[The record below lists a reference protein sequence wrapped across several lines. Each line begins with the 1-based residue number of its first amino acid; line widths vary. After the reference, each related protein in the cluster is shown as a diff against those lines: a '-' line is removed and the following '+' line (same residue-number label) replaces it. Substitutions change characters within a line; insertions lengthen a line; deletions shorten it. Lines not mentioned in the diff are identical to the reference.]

1 MRHAGSDNFFN
12 QRDLMKILVNG
23 IEKNLACDGKTLGDL
38 LDRILENEPES
49 GNCFSNI
56 RLNEEDVLVDSHE
69 VRQILISKIETLET
83 ETLSLNQI
91 LEKNIANA
99 EDYLKKLIPG
109 IQKASDLFRSGNEQ
123 EANKFLINIID
134 GMDWFS
140 QVTDSIAR
148 AIDFESADIIF
159 EGKTIQERQ
168 EHLVELTRQM
178 VEANQNQDWVL
189 IADLLEYEILPYYT
203 DWEEQLPKIYRRNN

>member
-1 MRHAGSDNFFN
+1 
-12 QRDLMKILVNG
+12 MKILVNG

>member
-1 MRHAGSDNFFN
+1 
-12 QRDLMKILVNG
+12 MKILVNG

-38 LDRILENEPES
+38 LDRILENEPQS
-49 GNCFSNI
+49 GNCFANI
-56 RLNEEDVLVDSHE
+56 RLNEEDVLVDSTE
-69 VRQILISKIETLET
+69 IRQILISKIETLET
-83 ETLSLNQI
+83 ETLTLNQI

-123 EANKFLINIID
+123 EANKFLVNIVD
-134 GMDWFS
+134 GMEWFS
-140 QVTDSIAR
+140 QVTDSIAK
-148 AIDFESADIIF
+148 AVDFQSGDLIF
-159 EGKTIQERQ
+159 AGKTFQERQ
-168 EHLVELTRQM
+168 DHLVELTRQM

-203 DWEEQLPKIYRRNN
+203 DWEEQLPKIYRRNH

>member
-1 MRHAGSDNFFN
+1 MRHAGSDNIFN

-38 LDRILENEPES
+38 LDRILESEPES
-49 GNCFSNI
+49 GNCFANI
-56 RLNEEDVLVDSHE
+56 RLNEENVLVDSPE
-69 VRQILISKIETLET
+69 IRQTLITQIETLET

-99 EDYLKKLIPG
+99 ENYLKKLIPG

-134 GMDWFS
+134 GMEWFS
-140 QVTDSIAR
+140 QVTDSISKAV
-148 AIDFESADIIF
+148 DFQSADVMF
-159 EGKTIQERQ
+159 EGKTFQERQ
-168 EHLVELTRQM
+168 DHLVELTRQM
-178 VEANQNQDWVL
+178 VDANQNQDWVL
-189 IADLLEYEILPYYT
+189 IADLLEYEILPYYA